1 MAAAVPKVHPYL
13 CYGFKIEDAIVY
25 ISDVS
30 FIPEDVWSMVLTSKS
45 SSGQIPAFIVDCL
58 RLNPHTSHFGLKQAV
73 AAVRR
78 LGAKR
83 SYLTGFGHEVTH
95 EEYTEILTAIGNP
108 SKLLPGSSE
117 NIEAGLKLVGEGKE
131 QYVRPAYDG
140 MRIFVSVEGN
150 IRDDED

>member
-1 MAAAVPKVHPYL
+1 
-13 CYGFKIEDAIVY
+13 
-25 ISDVS
+25 
-30 FIPEDVWSMVLTSKS
+30 MVLTSKS